1 MLSSI
6 FRRPEQRAQATT
18 WGLWPGEMTQV
29 VGGVSVTEQT
39 SMQLLTVY
47 GSVRLIS
54 DSIATLPLDVYRRTG
69 DDAKIEVAKPK
80 WLQQPTTNLDFTAWV
95 SQVLSS
101 LLLHGNAYVVVQRNE
116 VGAIVELIPLDPSKV
131 RVTRDRGRLAYMVNG
146 QRVDAEMLHLKGLM
160 LPGSDVGLSP
170 VEYARQSIGLGL
182 AAVKFGTGYFEGE
195 GNMPGVIEMPGS
207 AQSET
212 LKAIADQWRRR
223 RREGGRGL
231 PGVLQEGAVW
241 KPTGV
246 TNEQA
251 QFLATRK
258 FTSAEIAGQMFMIDP
273 TELGIGIEGSSL
285 TYANLEQRNTRFVRV
300 TLLPW
305 IVRLEKALSD
315 LLAQPRYVKFNLGA
329 LLRGDLQTRYAAYAV
344 GIGAGFL
351 EPNEARDWEDLP
363 PMEGQSSS
371 NEATES
377 LTRQLQQ
384 IYLAV
389 GTVITADEAREI
401 LNRNGAGLTGSMPDA
416 PEVAP
421 MEENAALMMAEMR
434 AAMAEQSTRTS
445 DTHIHLPDSLQV
457 EMRQE
462 PIIIPAP
469 IVNIPP
475 AQVTVNV
482 EPTPVT
488 VNVPPAEVTVN
499 VPTQTPPIVYV
510 QPQDSGDESITF
522 TRDPSGRIVGAK
534 KVTN

>member
-69 DDAKIEVAKPK
+69 EDAKVEVAKPK

-131 RVTRDRGRLAYMVNG
+131 RVTRDRGRLAYIVNG
-146 QRVDAEMLHLKGLM
+146 NRVDAEMLHLKGLM

-363 PMEGQSSS
+363 PMDDTPDTPDTSEG
-371 NEATES
+371 A
-377 LTRQLQQ
+377 
-384 IYLAV
+384 
-389 GTVITADEAREI
+389 
-401 LNRNGAGLTGSMPDA
+401 SMQ
-416 PEVAP
+416 
-421 MEENAALMMAEMR
+421 ENAALMMAEMR
-434 AAMAEQSTRTS
+434 AAMAES
-445 DTHIHLPDSLQV
+445 V
-457 EMRQE
+457 EVRQE
-462 PIIIPAP
+462 SIVVPAP
-469 IVNIPP
+469 IVNVSPAQVTVNVEPLPVTVNVPP
-475 AQVTVNV
+475 ADVTVNV

-488 VNVPPAEVTVN
+488 MNVPAAEVTVN
-499 VPTQTPPIVYV
+499 VPTQAPPIVYH
-510 QPQDSGDESITF
+510 QPPAPGDESITF

>member
-18 WGLWPGEMTQV
+18 WGQWPGETTQV
-29 VGGVSVTEQT
+29 VGGVSVTEQS

-69 DDAKIEVAKPK
+69 DDAKVEIAKPK
-80 WLQQPTTNLDFTAWV
+80 WLQQPTTNLDFTSWV

-116 VGAIVELIPLDPSKV
+116 VGTIVELIPLDPSKV

-212 LKAIADQWRRR
+212 LRAIAEQWRRR

-363 PMEGQSSS
+363 PMDD
-371 NEATES
+371 T
-377 LTRQLQQ
+377 
-384 IYLAV
+384 
-389 GTVITADEAREI
+389 
-401 LNRNGAGLTGSMPDA
+401 PDDS
-416 PEVAP
+416 EVAP
-421 MEENAALMMAEMR
+421 MQENAALMMAEMR

-469 IVNIPP
+469 VVNVPP

>member
-101 LLLHGNAYVVVQRNE
+101 LLLHGNAYVVVLRNE

-363 PMEGQSSS
+363 PMED
-371 NEATES
+371 T
-377 LTRQLQQ
+377 
-384 IYLAV
+384 
-389 GTVITADEAREI
+389 
-401 LNRNGAGLTGSMPDA
+401 PDV
-416 PEVAP
+416 PDDSEVAP
-421 MEENAALMMAEMR
+421 MQENAALMMAEMR

-488 VNVPPAEVTVN
+488 VNVPPADLTVN
-499 VPTQTPPIVYV
+499 VPTQPPPIVYV
-510 QPQDSGDESITF
+510 QPPDSGDESITF

>member
-6 FRRPEQRAQATT
+6 FRRPEERAQATT
-18 WGLWPGEMTQV
+18 WGQWPGEMTQV
-29 VGGVSVTEQT
+29 VGGVAVDEQS

-47 GSVRLIS
+47 GSVRLIT
-54 DSIATLPLDVYRRTG
+54 DSIATLPLDVFRRTG
-69 DDAKIEVAKPK
+69 EDAKVEVAKPT
-80 WLQQPTTNLDFTAWV
+80 WLQQPTTNLDFTSWV

-101 LLLHGNAYVVVQRNE
+101 LLLHGNAYVVVLRNE
-116 VGAIVELIPLDPSKV
+116 VGTIVELLPLDPSKV
-131 RVTRDRGRLAYMVNG
+131 RVTRDRGRLSYMVNG
-146 QRVDAEMLHLKGLM
+146 LRIDAEMLHLKGLM

-212 LKAIADQWRRR
+212 LKGIANQWRQR

-231 PGVLQEGAVW
+231 PGVLQEGATW

-258 FTSAEIAGQMFMIDP
+258 FTAAEIAGQMFMVDP
-273 TELGIGIEGSSL
+273 SELGIGIEGSSL

-315 LLAQPRYVKFNLGA
+315 LLAQPRYVKFNINA
-329 LLRGDLQTRYAAYAV
+329 LMRGDLSSRYAAYAT

-363 PMEGQSSS
+363 PLD
-371 NEATES
+371 T
-377 LTRQLQQ
+377 
-384 IYLAV
+384 
-389 GTVITADEAREI
+389 
-401 LNRNGAGLTGSMPDA
+401 PDV

-421 MEENAALMMAEMR
+421 MQENAALMMAEMR

-469 IVNIPP
+469 VVNVPP

-482 EPTPVT
+482 EPTPVAIHVPAAEVT
-488 VNVPPAEVTVN
+488 VNVPPAEVEVN
-499 VPTQTPPIVYV
+499 V
-510 QPQDSGDESITF
+510 ESSDHDAMISF
-522 TRDPSGRIVGAK
+522 VRDPQGRIIGATK
-534 KVTN
+534 IVSNDDD

>member
-18 WGLWPGEMTQV
+18 WGQWPGEMTQV
-29 VGGVSVTEQT
+29 VGGVAVDEQS

-47 GSVRLIS
+47 GSVRLIT
-54 DSIATLPLDVYRRTG
+54 DSIATLPLDVYRRSG
-69 DDAKIEVAKPK
+69 DTKIEVAKPT
-80 WLQQPTTNLDFTAWV
+80 WLQQPTTNLDFTSWV

-101 LLLHGNAYVVVQRNE
+101 LLLHGNAYVVVLRNE
-116 VGAIVELIPLDPSKV
+116 VGTIVELLPLDPSKV
-131 RVTRDRGRLAYMVNG
+131 RVTRDRGRLSYMVNG
-146 QRVDAEMLHLKGLM
+146 LRIDAEMLHLKGLM

-212 LKAIADQWRRR
+212 LKGIADQWRRR

-231 PGVLQEGAVW
+231 PGVLQEGATW

-273 TELGIGIEGSSL
+273 SELGIGIEGSSL

-329 LLRGDLQTRYAAYAV
+329 LMRGDLSSRYAAYAT

-363 PMEGQSSS
+363 P
-371 NEATES
+371 
-377 LTRQLQQ
+377 L
-384 IYLAV
+384 
-389 GTVITADEAREI
+389 D
-401 LNRNGAGLTGSMPDA
+401 MPDV

-421 MEENAALMMAEMR
+421 MQENAALMMAEMR
-434 AAMAEQSTRTS
+434 AVMAEQSTRTS

-457 EMRQE
+457 EMRQDA
-462 PIIIPAP
+462 PVVNVAAP
-469 IVNIPP
+469 IVN
-475 AQVTVNV
+475 
-482 EPTPVT
+482 
-488 VNVPPAEVTVN
+488 VPPEAQAVPTTETATAEVPV
-499 VPTQTPPIVYV
+499 
-510 QPQDSGDESITF
+510 
-522 TRDPSGRIVGAK
+522 
-534 KVTN
+534 

>member
-6 FRRPEQRAQATT
+6 FRRPEERAQATT
-18 WGLWPGEMTQV
+18 WGQWPGEMTQV
-29 VGGVSVTEQT
+29 VGGVAVDEQS

-47 GSVRLIS
+47 GSVRLIT
-54 DSIATLPLDVYRRTG
+54 DSIATLPLDVFRRTG
-69 DDAKIEVAKPK
+69 EDAKVEVAKPR
-80 WLQQPTTNLDFTAWV
+80 WLQQPTTNLDFTSWV

-101 LLLHGNAYVVVQRNE
+101 LLLHGNAYVVVLRNE
-116 VGAIVELIPLDPSKV
+116 VGTIVELLPLDPSKV
-131 RVTRDRGRLAYMVNG
+131 RVTRDRGRLSYMVNG
-146 QRVDAEMLHLKGLM
+146 LRIDAEMLHLKGLM

-212 LKAIADQWRRR
+212 LKGIANQWRQR

-231 PGVLQEGAVW
+231 PGVLQEGATW

-273 TELGIGIEGSSL
+273 SELGIGIEGSSL

-329 LLRGDLQTRYAAYAV
+329 LMRGDLSSRYAAYAT

-363 PMEGQSSS
+363 PMD
-371 NEATES
+371 T
-377 LTRQLQQ
+377 
-384 IYLAV
+384 
-389 GTVITADEAREI
+389 
-401 LNRNGAGLTGSMPDA
+401 PDVV
-416 PEVAP
+416 EVAP
-421 MEENAALMMAEMR
+421 MQENAALMISEMR
-434 AAMAEQSTRTS
+434 AAMVEQSTRTS

-469 IVNIPP
+469 VVNVPP

-488 VNVPPAEVTVN
+488 VNVPAAEVTVN
-499 VPTQTPPIVYV
+499 VPPAEVEV
-510 QPQDSGDESITF
+510 NVESSDHDAMISF
-522 TRDPSGRIVGAK
+522 VRDPQGRIIGATK
-534 KVTN
+534 IVSDDG

>member
-6 FRRPEQRAQATT
+6 FRRPEERAQATT
-18 WGLWPGEMTQV
+18 WGQWPGEMTQV
-29 VGGVSVTEQT
+29 VGGVAVDEQS

-47 GSVRLIS
+47 GSVRLIT
-54 DSIATLPLDVYRRTG
+54 DSIATLPLDVYQRSG
-69 DDAKIEVAKPK
+69 DTKIEVAKPT
-80 WLQQPTTNLDFTAWV
+80 WLQQPTTNLDFTSWV

-116 VGAIVELIPLDPSKV
+116 ATIVELIPLDPSKV
-131 RVTRDRGRLAYMVNG
+131 RVTRDRGRLSYMVNG
-146 QRVDAEMLHLKGLM
+146 QRIDAEMLHLKGLM

-212 LKAIADQWRRR
+212 LKGIADQWRRR

-231 PGVLQEGAVW
+231 PGVLQEGATW

-273 TELGIGIEGSSL
+273 SELGIGIEGSSL

-329 LLRGDLQTRYAAYAV
+329 LMRGDLSSRYAAYAT

-363 PMEGQSSS
+363 PMD
-371 NEATES
+371 T
-377 LTRQLQQ
+377 
-384 IYLAV
+384 
-389 GTVITADEAREI
+389 
-401 LNRNGAGLTGSMPDA
+401 PDVT
-416 PEVAP
+416 EVAP
-421 MEENAALMMAEMR
+421 MQENTALMMAEMR

-469 IVNIPP
+469 IVNVPP

-488 VNVPPAEVTVN
+488 VNVPAAEVTVN
-499 VPTQTPPIVYV
+499 VPPAEVEV
-510 QPQDSGDESITF
+510 NVESSSEGDATISF
-522 TRDPSGRIVGAK
+522 VRDAQGRILGAK
-534 KVTN
+534 KTAG

>member
-69 DDAKIEVAKPK
+69 DDAKVEVAKPK
-80 WLQQPTTNLDFTAWV
+80 WLQQPTTNLDFTSWV

-101 LLLHGNAYVVVQRNE
+101 LLLHGNAYVVVLRNE

-363 PMEGQSSS
+363 PMDD
-371 NEATES
+371 T
-377 LTRQLQQ
+377 
-384 IYLAV
+384 
-389 GTVITADEAREI
+389 
-401 LNRNGAGLTGSMPDA
+401 PDV

-488 VNVPPAEVTVN
+488 VNVPPTEVTVN
-499 VPTQTPPIVYV
+499 VPTQPPPIVYV
-510 QPQDSGDESITF
+510 QPPDSGDESITF

>member
-6 FRRPEQRAQATT
+6 FRRPEERAQATT
-18 WGLWPGEMTQV
+18 WGQWPGEMTQV
-29 VGGVSVTEQT
+29 VGGVAVDEQS

-47 GSVRLIS
+47 GSVRLIT

-69 DDAKIEVAKPK
+69 EDAKVEVAKPT
-80 WLQQPTTNLDFTAWV
+80 WLQQPTTNLDFTSWV

-101 LLLHGNAYVVVQRNE
+101 LLLHGNAYVVVLRNE
-116 VGAIVELIPLDPSKV
+116 VGTIVELLPLDPSKV
-131 RVTRDRGRLAYMVNG
+131 RVTRDRGRLSYMVNG
-146 QRVDAEMLHLKGLM
+146 QRIDAEMLHLKGLM

-212 LKAIADQWRRR
+212 LKGIANQWRQR

-231 PGVLQEGAVW
+231 PGVLQEGATW

-273 TELGIGIEGSSL
+273 SELGIGIEGSSL

-315 LLAQPRYVKFNLGA
+315 LLAQPRYVKFNINA
-329 LLRGDLQTRYAAYAV
+329 LMRGDLSSRYAAYAT

-363 PMEGQSSS
+363 PLD
-371 NEATES
+371 T
-377 LTRQLQQ
+377 
-384 IYLAV
+384 
-389 GTVITADEAREI
+389 
-401 LNRNGAGLTGSMPDA
+401 PDVA
-416 PEVAP
+416 EVDP
-421 MEENAALMMAEMR
+421 VQENAALMISEIR

-469 IVNIPP
+469 IVNVPP

-488 VNVPPAEVTVN
+488 VNVPAAEVTVN
-499 VPTQTPPIVYV
+499 VPPAEVEV
-510 QPQDSGDESITF
+510 NVESSDHDAMISF
-522 TRDPSGRIVGAK
+522 VRDPQGRIIGATK
-534 KVTN
+534 IVSDND

>member
-6 FRRPEQRAQATT
+6 FRRPEERAQATT

-29 VGGVSVTEQT
+29 VGGVSVTEQS

-69 DDAKIEVAKPK
+69 DDAKVEVAKPQ
-80 WLQQPTTNLDFTAWV
+80 WLQQPTTNLDFTSWV

-116 VGAIVELIPLDPSKV
+116 VGTIVELIPLDPSKV
-131 RVTRDRGRLAYMVNG
+131 RVTRDRSRLIYIVNG
-146 QRVDAEMLHLKGLM
+146 NRVDAEILHIKGLM

-207 AQSET
+207 AQPET
-212 LKAIADQWRRR
+212 LRAIAEQWRRR

-231 PGVLQEGAVW
+231 PGVLQEGAAW

-315 LLAQPRYVKFNLGA
+315 LLAQPRYVKFNIAA

-363 PMEGQSSS
+363 PMDD
-371 NEATES
+371 T
-377 LTRQLQQ
+377 
-384 IYLAV
+384 
-389 GTVITADEAREI
+389 
-401 LNRNGAGLTGSMPDA
+401 PDA
-416 PEVAP
+416 PEAAP
-421 MEENAALMMAEMR
+421 MQENAALMMAEMR

-469 IVNIPP
+469 IVNVPP

-534 KVTN
+534 KTAG

>member
-6 FRRPEQRAQATT
+6 FRRPEERAQATT
-18 WGLWPGEMTQV
+18 WGQWPGEMTQV
-29 VGGVSVTEQT
+29 VGGVAVDEQS

-47 GSVRLIS
+47 GSVRLIT
-54 DSIATLPLDVYRRTG
+54 DSIATLPLDVFRRTG
-69 DDAKIEVAKPK
+69 EDAKVEVAKPT
-80 WLQQPTTNLDFTAWV
+80 WLQQPTTNLDFTSWV

-101 LLLHGNAYVVVQRNE
+101 LLLHGNAYVVVLRNE
-116 VGAIVELIPLDPSKV
+116 VGTIVELLPLDPSKV
-131 RVTRDRGRLAYMVNG
+131 RVTRDRGRLSWMVNG
-146 QRVDAEMLHLKGLM
+146 QRIDAEMLHLKGLM

-182 AAVKFGTGYFEGE
+182 AAVKFGTGYFENE

-212 LKAIADQWRRR
+212 LKGIANQWRQR

-231 PGVLQEGAVW
+231 PGVLQEGATW

-258 FTSAEIAGQMFMIDP
+258 FTAAEIAGQMFMVDP
-273 TELGIGIEGSSL
+273 SELGIGIEGSSL

-315 LLAQPRYVKFNLGA
+315 LLAQPRYVKFNINA
-329 LLRGDLQTRYAAYAV
+329 LMRGDLSSRYAAYAT

-363 PMEGQSSS
+363 PLD
-371 NEATES
+371 T
-377 LTRQLQQ
+377 
-384 IYLAV
+384 
-389 GTVITADEAREI
+389 
-401 LNRNGAGLTGSMPDA
+401 PDV

-421 MEENAALMMAEMR
+421 VQENAALMIAEIR
-434 AAMAEQSTRTS
+434 AAMA
-445 DTHIHLPDSLQV
+445 DSV
-457 EMRQE
+457 EVRQE
-462 PIIIPAP
+462 SIVIPAP
-469 IVNIPP
+469 IVNVSP

-482 EPTPVT
+482 EPLPVTVNVPPADLTVNVPPADVT

-499 VPTQTPPIVYV
+499 VPPTEVEV
-510 QPQDSGDESITF
+510 NVESSDHDAMISF
-522 TRDPSGRIVGAK
+522 VRDPQGRIIGATK
-534 KVTN
+534 IVSDDD

>member
-1 MLSSI
+1 MLASI
-6 FRRPEQRAQATT
+6 FRRPEERAQATT

-29 VGGVSVTEQT
+29 VGGVSVTEQS

-47 GSVRLIS
+47 GSVRLIT

-69 DDAKIEVAKPK
+69 DDAKVEVAKPQ
-80 WLQQPTTNLDFTAWV
+80 WLQQPTTNLDFTSWV

-116 VGAIVELIPLDPSKV
+116 VGTIVELVPLDPSKV

-146 QRVDAEMLHLKGLM
+146 QRIDAEMLHLKGLM

-212 LKAIADQWRRR
+212 LKGIAEQWRRR

-231 PGVLQEGAVW
+231 PGVLQEGATW

-273 TELGIGIEGSSL
+273 SELGIGIEGSSL

-305 IVRLEKALSD
+305 IVRLEKAMSD

-363 PMEGQSSS
+363 PMDD
-371 NEATES
+371 T
-377 LTRQLQQ
+377 
-384 IYLAV
+384 
-389 GTVITADEAREI
+389 
-401 LNRNGAGLTGSMPDA
+401 PDV
-416 PEVAP
+416 PEV
-421 MEENAALMMAEMR
+421 E
-434 AAMAEQSTRTS
+434 
-445 DTHIHLPDSLQV
+445 PDDDDL
-457 EMRQE
+457 
-462 PIIIPAP
+462 
-469 IVNIPP
+469 
-475 AQVTVNV
+475 T
-482 EPTPVT
+482 
-488 VNVPPAEVTVN
+488 
-499 VPTQTPPIVYV
+499 
-510 QPQDSGDESITF
+510 
-522 TRDPSGRIVGAK
+522 
-534 KVTN
+534 

>member
-101 LLLHGNAYVVVQRNE
+101 LLLHGNAYVVVLRNE

-329 LLRGDLQTRYAAYAV
+329 LLRGDLQPRYAAYAV

-363 PMEGQSSS
+363 PMDD
-371 NEATES
+371 T
-377 LTRQLQQ
+377 
-384 IYLAV
+384 
-389 GTVITADEAREI
+389 
-401 LNRNGAGLTGSMPDA
+401 PDA

>member
-18 WGLWPGEMTQV
+18 WGQWPGEMTQV
-29 VGGVSVTEQT
+29 VGGVAVDEQS

-47 GSVRLIS
+47 GSVRLIT
-54 DSIATLPLDVYRRTG
+54 DSIATLPLDVYRRSG
-69 DDAKIEVAKPK
+69 DTKIEVAKPT
-80 WLQQPTTNLDFTAWV
+80 WLQQPTTNLDFTSWV

-116 VGAIVELIPLDPSKV
+116 VGTIVELIPLDPSKV
-131 RVTRDRGRLAYMVNG
+131 RVTRDRGRLSYMVNG
-146 QRVDAEMLHLKGLM
+146 LRIDAEMMHLKGLM

-212 LKAIADQWRRR
+212 LKGIADQWRRR

-231 PGVLQEGAVW
+231 PGVLQEGATW

-273 TELGIGIEGSSL
+273 SELGIGIEGSSL

-329 LLRGDLQTRYAAYAV
+329 LMRGDLSSRYAAYAT

-363 PMEGQSSS
+363 PMD
-371 NEATES
+371 T
-377 LTRQLQQ
+377 
-384 IYLAV
+384 
-389 GTVITADEAREI
+389 
-401 LNRNGAGLTGSMPDA
+401 PDV

-421 MEENAALMMAEMR
+421 MQENAALMMAEMR

-469 IVNIPP
+469 IVNVPP

-488 VNVPPAEVTVN
+488 VNVPAAEVTVN
-499 VPTQTPPIVYV
+499 VPPAEVEVNVESP
-510 QPQDSGDESITF
+510 SEGDATISF
-522 TRDPSGRIVGAK
+522 VRDAQGRILGAK
-534 KVTN
+534 KVAG

>member
-69 DDAKIEVAKPK
+69 DDAKGEVAKPK
-80 WLQQPTTNLDFTAWV
+80 WLQQPTTNLDFTSWV

-363 PMEGQSSS
+363 PMDDAPDVPDMPDD
-371 NEATES
+371 NDD
-377 LTRQLQQ
+377 
-384 IYLAV
+384 
-389 GTVITADEAREI
+389 DEALR
-401 LNRNGAGLTGSMPDA
+401 SVMPA
-416 PEVAP
+416 WQIVPA
-421 MEENAALMMAEMR
+421 
-434 AAMAEQSTRTS
+434 S
-445 DTHIHLPDSLQV
+445 QV
-457 EMRQE
+457 DMRQDLV
-462 PIIIPAP
+462 IPAP
-469 IVNIPP
+469 IVNIQP

-488 VNVPPAEVTVN
+488 VNVPPTEMTVNVEPMPVTVNVPPTEMTVNVEPTPVTVN
-499 VPTQTPPIVYV
+499 VPTQPPPIVYV
-510 QPQDSGDESITF
+510 QPPDSGDESITF

>member
-6 FRRPEQRAQATT
+6 FRRPEERAQATT

-29 VGGVSVTEQT
+29 VGGVAVDEHS

-47 GSVRLIS
+47 GSVRLIT

-69 DDAKIEVAKPK
+69 EDAKVEVAKPT
-80 WLQQPTTNLDFTAWV
+80 WLQQPTTNLDFTSWC

-101 LLLHGNAYVVVQRNE
+101 LLLHGNAYVVVLRNE
-116 VGAIVELIPLDPSKV
+116 VGTIVELLPLDPSKV
-131 RVTRDRGRLAYMVNG
+131 RVTRDRGRLSYMVNG
-146 QRVDAEMLHLKGLM
+146 QRIDAEMLHLKGLM

-212 LKAIADQWRRR
+212 LKGIADQWRRR

-231 PGVLQEGAVW
+231 PGVLQEGATW

-258 FTSAEIAGQMFMIDP
+258 FTAAEIAGQMFMVDP
-273 TELGIGIEGSSL
+273 SELGIGIEGSSL

-315 LLAQPRYVKFNLGA
+315 LLAQPRYVKFNINA
-329 LLRGDLQTRYAAYAV
+329 LMRGDLSSRYAAYAT

-363 PMEGQSSS
+363 PMDTP
-371 NEATES
+371 NVT
-377 LTRQLQQ
+377 
-384 IYLAV
+384 
-389 GTVITADEAREI
+389 
-401 LNRNGAGLTGSMPDA
+401 
-416 PEVAP
+416 EVAP
-421 MEENAALMMAEMR
+421 MQENAALMMAEMR

-462 PIIIPAP
+462 PIVIPAP
-469 IVNIPP
+469 VVNVPP

-488 VNVPPAEVTVN
+488 VNVPPADVTVN
-499 VPTQTPPIVYV
+499 VPAQAPPIVYV
-510 QPQDSGDESITF
+510 EPHESGTESITF
-522 TRDPSGRIVGAK
+522 KRDPQGRIIGATK
-534 KVTN
+534 ES

>member
-69 DDAKIEVAKPK
+69 DDAKVEIAKPK
-80 WLQQPTTNLDFTAWV
+80 WLQQPTTNLDFTSWV

-101 LLLHGNAYVVVQRNE
+101 LLLHGNAYVVVLRNE

-212 LKAIADQWRRR
+212 LRAIAEQWRRR

-315 LLAQPRYVKFNLGA
+315 LLAQPRYVKFNIAA

-363 PMEGQSSS
+363 PMDD
-371 NEATES
+371 T
-377 LTRQLQQ
+377 
-384 IYLAV
+384 
-389 GTVITADEAREI
+389 
-401 LNRNGAGLTGSMPDA
+401 PDA
-416 PEVAP
+416 PEAAP
-421 MEENAALMMAEMR
+421 MQENAALMMAEMR

-469 IVNIPP
+469 IVNVPP

-534 KVTN
+534 KTAG

>member
-69 DDAKIEVAKPK
+69 DDAKVEVAKPK

-101 LLLHGNAYVVVQRNE
+101 LLLHGNAYVVVLRNE

-363 PMEGQSSS
+363 PM
-371 NEATES
+371 
-377 LTRQLQQ
+377 
-384 IYLAV
+384 
-389 GTVITADEAREI
+389 DD
-401 LNRNGAGLTGSMPDA
+401 MPDA

>member
-6 FRRPEQRAQATT
+6 FRRPEERAQATT
-18 WGLWPGEMTQV
+18 WGQWPGEMTQV
-29 VGGVSVTEQT
+29 VGGVAVDEQS

-47 GSVRLIS
+47 GSVRLIT
-54 DSIATLPLDVYRRTG
+54 DSIATLPLDVFRRTG
-69 DDAKIEVAKPK
+69 EDAKVEVAKPT
-80 WLQQPTTNLDFTAWV
+80 WLQQPTTNLDFTSWV

-101 LLLHGNAYVVVQRNE
+101 LLLHGNAYVAVLRNE
-116 VGAIVELIPLDPSKV
+116 VGTIVELLPLDPSKV
-131 RVTRDRGRLAYMVNG
+131 RVTRDRGRLSYMVNG
-146 QRVDAEMLHLKGLM
+146 QRIDAEMLHLKGLM

-212 LKAIADQWRRR
+212 LKGIANQWRQR

-231 PGVLQEGAVW
+231 PGVLQEGATW

-273 TELGIGIEGSSL
+273 SELGIGIEGSSL

-315 LLAQPRYVKFNLGA
+315 LLAQPRYVKFNINA
-329 LLRGDLQTRYAAYAV
+329 LMRGDLSSRYAAYAT

-363 PMEGQSSS
+363 PLD
-371 NEATES
+371 T
-377 LTRQLQQ
+377 
-384 IYLAV
+384 
-389 GTVITADEAREI
+389 
-401 LNRNGAGLTGSMPDA
+401 PDVA
-416 PEVAP
+416 EVDP
-421 MEENAALMMAEMR
+421 VQENAALMISEIR

-469 IVNIPP
+469 IVNVPP

-488 VNVPPAEVTVN
+488 VNVPAAEVTVN
-499 VPTQTPPIVYV
+499 VPPAEVEV
-510 QPQDSGDESITF
+510 NVESSDHDAMISF
-522 TRDPSGRIVGAK
+522 VRDPQGRIIGATK
-534 KVTN
+534 IVSDND

>member
-69 DDAKIEVAKPK
+69 DDTKVEVAKPQ

-101 LLLHGNAYVVVQRNE
+101 LLLHGNAYVVVLRNE
-116 VGAIVELIPLDPSKV
+116 VGAIVELVPLDPSKV
-131 RVTRDRGRLAYMVNG
+131 RVTRDRGRLAYIVNG
-146 QRVDAEMLHLKGLM
+146 QRIDAEMLHIKGLM

-207 AQSET
+207 AQSDT

-231 PGVLQEGAVW
+231 PGVLQEGATW

-315 LLAQPRYVKFNLGA
+315 LLAQPRYVKFNLNG
-329 LLRGDLQTRYAAYAV
+329 LLRGDLQTRYAAYSV

-351 EPNEARDWEDLP
+351 KPNEARDWEDLP
-363 PMEGQSSS
+363 PMDD
-371 NEATES
+371 T
-377 LTRQLQQ
+377 
-384 IYLAV
+384 
-389 GTVITADEAREI
+389 
-401 LNRNGAGLTGSMPDA
+401 PDA
-416 PEVAP
+416 PDMPDDNNDDDEA
-421 MEENAALMMAEMR
+421 MR
-434 AAMAEQSTRTS
+434 SVMFAQQMRSIVSESRGPE
-445 DTHIHLPDSLQV
+445 THIHLPDSLQV

-462 PIIIPAP
+462 PIVIPAP

-488 VNVPPAEVTVN
+488 VNVPPADVTVN
-499 VPTQTPPIVYV
+499 VPTQAPPIVYV
-510 QPQDSGDESITF
+510 QPPDSGDESITF

>member
-6 FRRPEQRAQATT
+6 FRRPEERAQATT

-29 VGGVSVTEQT
+29 VGGVAVDEQS

-47 GSVRLIS
+47 GSVRLIT
-54 DSIATLPLDVYRRTG
+54 DSIATLPLDVFRRTG
-69 DDAKIEVAKPK
+69 EDAKVEVAKPT
-80 WLQQPTTNLDFTAWV
+80 WLQQPTTNLDFTSWV

-101 LLLHGNAYVVVQRNE
+101 LLLHGNAYVAVLRNE
-116 VGAIVELIPLDPSKV
+116 VGTIVELLPLDPSKV
-131 RVTRDRGRLAYMVNG
+131 RASRHRGRLSYMVNG
-146 QRVDAEMLHLKGLM
+146 QRIDAEMLHLKGLM

-182 AAVKFGTGYFEGE
+182 AAVKFGTGYFENE

-212 LKAIADQWRRR
+212 LRGIADQWRRR

-231 PGVLQEGAVW
+231 PGVLQEGATW

-258 FTSAEIAGQMFMIDP
+258 FTAAEIAGQMFMVDP
-273 TELGIGIEGSSL
+273 SELGIGIEGSSL

-315 LLAQPRYVKFNLGA
+315 LLAQPRYVKFNINA
-329 LLRGDLQTRYAAYAV
+329 LMRGDLSSRYAAYAT

-363 PMEGQSSS
+363 PLD
-371 NEATES
+371 T
-377 LTRQLQQ
+377 
-384 IYLAV
+384 
-389 GTVITADEAREI
+389 
-401 LNRNGAGLTGSMPDA
+401 PDVA
-416 PEVAP
+416 EVAP
-421 MEENAALMMAEMR
+421 MQENAALMMAEMR

-469 IVNIPP
+469 VVNVPP

-488 VNVPPAEVTVN
+488 VNVPAAEVTVN
-499 VPTQTPPIVYV
+499 VPPAEVEV
-510 QPQDSGDESITF
+510 NVESSDHDAMISF
-522 TRDPSGRIVGAK
+522 VRDPQGRIIGATK
-534 KVTN
+534 IVSDND